1 MRKSTIPHNALVV
14 VGDGVRAIF
23 LRNTGTVMNP
33 QLAVEN
39 VFEHDN
45 PPTREQGTD
54 RPTRGPSGF
63 HSARGNIEQS
73 DWHTLNEARFAS
85 DIAQKLYQLAHAN
98 RFSNLVIVAP
108 PKILGAL
115 RQSMHK
121 EVLDRVKAEVPK
133 EIARGTLPEIQR
145 ELNSWGGPAD

>member
-14 VGDGVRAIF
+14 VGDGGRAIF
-23 LRNTGTVMNP
+23 LRNNGTVMNP

-73 DWHTLNEARFAS
+73 DRHTLNESRFAS
-85 DIAQKLYQLAHAN
+85 DIADKLYHLAHAN

-121 EVLDRVKAEVPK
+121 EVLERVKAEVPK
-133 EIARGTLPEIQR
+133 EMARGTLPDIQR